1 MRYILLIISVLTL
14 NSSFLLTGCSAPKNT
29 NLALDHSANSEA
41 GDPDSAQNNLIRN
54 GDALTIQIS
63 GVPVDDQATYP
74 LKVDDNGN
82 ISMPYIGNVKAAG
95 ITSAE
100 LKNNIETLYKTNRV
114 YTNPNITI
122 YTQQDRYVSVN
133 GEVKTP
139 QQIIYY
145 RGITALTALAQAGGF
160 TDYANRSKCKLLR
173 GDKVIE
179 FNAKEIQNDPKKDL
193 PLLPNDR
200 IQVDRSIF

>member
-1 MRYILLIISVLTL
+1 MHYILLIISVLAL
-14 NSSFLLTGCSAPKNT
+14 NSGFLLTGCSTPKNT
-29 NLALDHSANSEA
+29 NLILDHSTNSEA
-41 GDPDSAQNNLIRN
+41 GNPDSAQNNLIRN

-63 GVPVDDQATYP
+63 GVPIDDQAIYP

-82 ISMPYIGNVKAAG
+82 ISMPYIGNTKAAG

-122 YTQQDRYVSVN
+122 YTQQDRYISVN
-133 GEVKTP
+133 GEVKNP

-160 TDYANRSKCKLLR
+160 TDYANRNKCKLLR

-179 FNAKEIQNDPKKDL
+179 FNAKEIQNDPQKDL

-200 IQVDRSIF
+200 IQIDRSIF